1 MKTITLLLF
10 AILLINPFGLSGQSE
25 TAGNGKKFQITD
37 SYFQSSI
44 TLESGLDA
52 SLTEFRTLAPQSNLL
67 QLDYSNYDKY
77 PSYLYT
83 PSFTFISSIGIQ
95 INPDKTRRITPYIR
109 LGIRYNSSQLLSG
122 SYNYMSRFPFDTLY
136 SSQTGDTIIIDSV
149 ISNSINATYDSKQLG
164 IDVAILF
171 RTTPSARW
179 SLYSGIGLA
188 ASVSISAS
196 TKIGFISNRYTEDHS
211 GNHNFYPGYT
221 YLPYQQETIRN
232 QSNYSIHAYIP
243 LGIDWRVGKKSEF
256 LNHLHLYYEAS
267 PTLIYT
273 NIPELNHYLN
283 ARITQSL
290 GLRINWM

>member
-10 AILLINPFGLSGQSE
+10 AVLIINPFQLSGQSD
-25 TAGNGKKFQITD
+25 TAGNGRKFQITD

-44 TLESGLDA
+44 TLESGLFA
-52 SLTEFRTLAPQSNLL
+52 SLVDFRVLAPQSNLL
-67 QLDYSNYDKY
+67 QHDYSSYDKY
-77 PSYLYT
+77 PNYLYT

-95 INPDKTRRITPYIR
+95 INQDKKRRIKPYIR
-109 LGIRYNSSQLLSG
+109 LGIRYNSNQMLSG
-122 SYNYMSRFPFDTLY
+122 SYNYFSRFPFDTLY

-171 RTTPSARW
+171 RTTPTARW

-196 TKIGFISNRYTEDHS
+196 TKIGFISNRFTEDHS
-211 GNHNFYPGYT
+211 GNHDFYPGYT
-221 YLPYQQETIRN
+221 YQPYRQEIIRN
-232 QSNYSIHAYIP
+232 KSNYSMRAYIP
-243 LGIDWRVGKKSEF
+243 VGIDWRVGKKSKF

-273 NIPELNHYLN
+273 NIPELNHYLS
-283 ARITQSL
+283 AHITQSL
-290 GLRINWM
+290 GLRINWL